1 MNINAYFLCPRICP
15 HYNCLQAVFLNGTS
29 MVIKI
34 NDLAQCSPHMR
45 EEVLHS
51 IGLNQCLIRLWK
63 TVGLFSLEQT
73 CVTTDS
79 NQYHGQHTKILGQS
93 VKL

>member
-1 MNINAYFLCPRICP
+1 MNVNAYFLCQRICP

-34 NDLAQCSPHMR
+34 NDLAQSSPHFR

-51 IGLNQCLIRLWK
+51 IGAPCGFSGRFQDGSFSMK
-63 TVGLFSLEQT
+63 TEMKI
-73 CVTTDS
+73 CS
-79 NQYHGQHTKILGQS
+79 NLH
-93 VKL
+93 